1 MRTAKREATSESDFK
16 AGELQLEPHE
26 VPATSVDAFAREK
39 ACDQDV
45 ERLSLEI
52 ESSKERHQELAGKQS
67 DLEKESARYEGMA
80 KRYENLSPTTT
91 SESRFAGLFS
101 KDDETTE
108 DFVRRRRRVVGDLAA
123 VEKKLGEKYDTEI
136 APLTANPDLDKYR
149 IPFRETLKRRSR
161 ADFDANAAVY
171 LPDIQQ
177 QIAAYQHELASEE
190 QELKI
195 IVGQL
200 DAIARR
206 TTSLLGQTETASRM
220 PEGLGAWAGHSFLRI
235 SVPKK
240 NDEAERSALLGQALE
255 TWYAREKIPTGH
267 ELAFACVYAV
277 CGAKSIIVKLLK
289 PEYHLSPI
297 QHEITD
303 LVKFSDGEKLT
314 AAILLYCVLIRLRAR
329 QRAKSLSPGGD
340 SGTRERMP

>member
-1 MRTAKREATSESDFK
+1 
-16 AGELQLEPHE
+16 
-26 VPATSVDAFAREK
+26 
-39 ACDQDV
+39 
-45 ERLSLEI
+45 
-52 ESSKERHQELAGKQS
+52 
-67 DLEKESARYEGMA
+67 
-80 KRYENLSPTTT
+80 
-91 SESRFAGLFS
+91 
-101 KDDETTE
+101 
-108 DFVRRRRRVVGDLAA
+108 VRRRGRAVGDLAA
-123 VEKKLGEKYDTEI
+123 IERKLGEKYDIEI
-136 APLTANPDLDKYR
+136 APLTANPDLDKFR

-177 QIAAYQHELASEE
+177 QIAVYQNELASEE

-206 TTSLLGQTETASRM
+206 TATLLGQTESASRM

-240 NDEAERSALLGQALE
+240 NDEAERFTLLGQTLE

-289 PEYHLSPI
+289 PEYHLSPVP
-297 QHEITD
+297 HEITD

-329 QRAKSLSPGGD
+329 QRAKSVTPGTDAGMLLLDNPFGKATLPQFVDLQVKMARINGVQLIYATGVNDLGALKSFGHIVRLRNTSRNRTSGD
-340 SGTRERMP
+340 YHVTPDLAERSVEGVTLGVDLANGNAHSENGNGAEARVDRQNRI